1 MKRILIVEDDR
12 AIAELER
19 DYLEAN
25 DYEVEICE
33 DGESGLKRALQ
44 EEFALILLD
53 VMLPKEDGF
62 QVCRNLRAS
71 KNVPIILVSAK
82 REDMDKIRGLGLG
95 ANDYIVK
102 PFNPSELI
110 ARVKS
115 QIANYERLT
124 QGAQKKENLLQIE
137 NLMIDL
143 NSHEVFLD
151 GESLV
156 LPNKEFELLVFLAKN
171 PNIVFSKDQLF
182 EKIWGLDAIG
192 EISTVTVHINRIREK
207 IEKDSANR
215 MGKRLSFPQILNAH
229 ERIIKAKLVMQK
241 KNRDIQSYCTHN
253 RRIPF
258 FLHSN
263 MTDISVYIPPFHNTS
278 YFVCQ
283 FIQIHFPS

>member
-12 AIAELER
+12 AIVELER

-44 EEFALILLD
+44 EDFALILLD

-115 QIANYERLT
+115 QTPTTKTCFRCMLPLIPVSLIVNVRE
-124 QGAQKKENLLQIE
+124 QFLL
-137 NLMIDL
+137 
-143 NSHEVFLD
+143 F
-151 GESLV
+151 
-156 LPNKEFELLVFLAKN
+156 
-171 PNIVFSKDQLF
+171 
-182 EKIWGLDAIG
+182 
-192 EISTVTVHINRIREK
+192 
-207 IEKDSANR
+207 
-215 MGKRLSFPQILNAH
+215 
-229 ERIIKAKLVMQK
+229 
-241 KNRDIQSYCTHN
+241 
-253 RRIPF
+253 
-258 FLHSN
+258 
-263 MTDISVYIPPFHNTS
+263 
-278 YFVCQ
+278 
-283 FIQIHFPS
+283 

>member
-44 EEFALILLD
+44 EDFALILLD

-95 ANDYIVK
+95 ANDYIVKPFNPSELIARVKSQIANYERLTQGAQKKENLLQIENLMIDLNDYIVK

-207 IEKDSANR
+207 IEKDSANP
-215 MGKRLSFPQILNAH
+215 K
-229 ERIIKAKLVMQK
+229 
-241 KNRDIQSYCTHN
+241 
-253 RRIPF
+253 
-258 FLHSN
+258 
-263 MTDISVYIPPFHNTS
+263 
-278 YFVCQ
+278 
-283 FIQIHFPS
+283 FIETVWGSGYRFRKY

>member
-44 EEFALILLD
+44 EDFALILLD

-62 QVCRNLRAS
+62 QVCRNLRAV

-124 QGAQKKENLLQIE
+124 QGTQRKENQLQIE
-137 NLMIDL
+137 NLTIDL

-151 GESLV
+151 GNSLV

-207 IEKDSANR
+207 IEKDSANP
-215 MGKRLSFPQILNAH
+215 K
-229 ERIIKAKLVMQK
+229 
-241 KNRDIQSYCTHN
+241 
-253 RRIPF
+253 
-258 FLHSN
+258 
-263 MTDISVYIPPFHNTS
+263 
-278 YFVCQ
+278 
-283 FIQIHFPS
+283 FIETVWGSGYRFRKYETT

>member
-44 EEFALILLD
+44 EDFALILLD

-182 EKIWGLDAIG
+182 D
-192 EISTVTVHINRIREK
+192 TQIREAK
-207 IEKDSANR
+207 SAKTLRTLQLRFEKYDLVICDEFGYRSEER
-215 MGKRLSFPQILNAH
+215 RVGKECRSRWSPYH
-229 ERIIKAKLVMQK
+229 
-241 KNRDIQSYCTHN
+241 
-253 RRIPF
+253 
-258 FLHSN
+258 
-263 MTDISVYIPPFHNTS
+263 
-278 YFVCQ
+278 
-283 FIQIHFPS
+283 

>member
-19 DYLEAN
+19 DYLKAN

-44 EEFALILLD
+44 EDFALILLD

-156 LPNKEFELLVFLAKN
+156 LPNKEFELLVFL
-171 PNIVFSKDQLF
+171 QLF

-207 IEKDSANR
+207 IEKDSANP
-215 MGKRLSFPQILNAH
+215 K
-229 ERIIKAKLVMQK
+229 
-241 KNRDIQSYCTHN
+241 
-253 RRIPF
+253 
-258 FLHSN
+258 
-263 MTDISVYIPPFHNTS
+263 
-278 YFVCQ
+278 
-283 FIQIHFPS
+283 FIETVWGSGYRFRKY

>member
-44 EEFALILLD
+44 EDFALILLD

-115 QIANYERLT
+115 LPIPYTSIGSVRKSKRTVPIRNLSKPYGEAAIVSANIKRTRTNY
-124 QGAQKKENLLQIE
+124 QIE
-137 NLMIDL
+137 A
-143 NSHEVFLD
+143 SYAE
-151 GESLV
+151 
-156 LPNKEFELLVFLAKN
+156 
-171 PNIVFSKDQLF
+171 
-182 EKIWGLDAIG
+182 
-192 EISTVTVHINRIREK
+192 
-207 IEKDSANR
+207 
-215 MGKRLSFPQILNAH
+215 
-229 ERIIKAKLVMQK
+229 

-258 FLHSN
+258 FLQSN

-283 FIQIHFPS
+283 FICFYLQIHFPS

>member
-44 EEFALILLD
+44 EDFALILLD

-156 LPNKEFELLVFLAKN
+156 LPNKEFELSYSLPKIRISFSARISCLKKYGDWMPSVKSLPLPYTSIGSVRKSKRTVPIRNLSKPYGEAA
-171 PNIVFSKDQLF
+171 IV
-182 EKIWGLDAIG
+182 
-192 EISTVTVHINRIREK
+192 
-207 IEKDSANR
+207 SANI
-215 MGKRLSFPQILNAH
+215 KRTRKNYQSEASYADKKTGISKAIAL
-229 ERIIKAKLVMQK
+229 IIAGF
-241 KNRDIQSYCTHN
+241 
-253 RRIPF
+253 PF
-258 FLHSN
+258 F
-263 MTDISVYIPPFHNTS
+263 YIQT
-278 YFVCQ
+278 
-283 FIQIHFPS
+283 

>member
-44 EEFALILLD
+44 EDFALILLD

-182 EKIWGLDAIG
+182 GDWMPSVKSLPLPYTSIGSVRKSKRTVPIRNLSKPYGEAAI
-192 EISTVTVHINRIREK
+192 V
-207 IEKDSANR
+207 SANI
-215 MGKRLSFPQILNAH
+215 KRTRKNYQSEASYAEKTGISKAIAL
-229 ERIIKAKLVMQK
+229 IIAGF
-241 KNRDIQSYCTHN
+241 
-253 RRIPF
+253 PF
-258 FLHSN
+258 F
-263 MTDISVYIPPFHNTS
+263 YIQT
-278 YFVCQ
+278 
-283 FIQIHFPS
+283 

>member
-1 MKRILIVEDDR
+1 MSRILIIEDEENLANFVNLELKHEGYETDVELDGR
-12 AIAELER
+12 A
-19 DYLEAN
+19 
-25 DYEVEICE
+25 
-33 DGESGLKRALQ
+33 GLDAALNQ
-44 EEFALILLD
+44 DFDVILLD
-53 VMLPKEDGF
+53 LMLPELNGIEVARRVRELKDT
-62 QVCRNLRAS
+62 
-71 KNVPIILVSAK
+71 PIIIMTARDSVIDRVS
-82 REDMDKIRGLGLG
+82 GLDHG
-95 ANDYIVK
+95 ADDYIVK

-207 IEKDSANR
+207 IEKDSANP
-215 MGKRLSFPQILNAH
+215 K
-229 ERIIKAKLVMQK
+229 
-241 KNRDIQSYCTHN
+241 
-253 RRIPF
+253 
-258 FLHSN
+258 
-263 MTDISVYIPPFHNTS
+263 
-278 YFVCQ
+278 
-283 FIQIHFPS
+283 FIETVWGSGYRFRKY